1 MKKIIFAVL
10 FIVSVFCH
18 ANEKS
23 GVYNR
28 KISSAYSKAIMLEKE
43 EKFSEAADV
52 YSKIL
57 NSKDD
62 SINSEL
68 AQAGYIN
75 AYPPAASIRARQ
87 LSCLI
92 RSGAFRS
99 ESFKNKCLS
108 ALKKDKRKPC
118 DVVHTPYVEIYQA
131 LMSYYWDSK
140 QDEEMYKCIFNIFD
154 YDPRTLPYFYDFLCK
169 IVEKPMPTK
178 NDKEILAKI
187 KQAIKNYEKTNPPFN
202 AKLELFK
209 LSILEAS
216 GENIFKPATQYLK
229 KYPADENT
237 IKILELLRKAIDYDK
252 PEQIKQYYKLLTYL
266 AVKQPIN
273 KDNYKIIGYI
283 LKEKKKIEMV
293 APEVIEN

>member
-1 MKKIIFAVL
+1 MKKNILAVL
-10 FIVSVFCH
+10 FIVSVFCQ
-18 ANEKS
+18 ANEKFIIYNS
-23 GVYNR
+23 G
-28 KISSAYSKAIMLEKE
+28 ISNAYAKAIMLEKE
-43 EKFSEAADV
+43 EKFSEAAKI

-57 NSKDD
+57 NSTNN
-62 SINSEL
+62 SIEFEL
-68 AQAGYIN
+68 SQDRFIKGYPLSAN
-75 AYPPAASIRARQ
+75 IRARQ

-92 RSGAFRS
+92 RSGGFRS
-99 ESFKNKCLS
+99 ESFKSKCIS
-108 ALKKDKRKPC
+108 ALKEYKRKPGNI
-118 DVVHTPYVEIYQA
+118 VHTPYVEINQA
-131 LMSYYWDSK
+131 LMSYYWDNK
-140 QDEEMYKCIFNIFD
+140 QNDELYKCIFDILD
-154 YDPRTLPYFYDFLCK
+154 YDPRTFPDFYDFLWAA
-169 IVEKPMPTK
+169 VEKPSLTE

-216 GENIFKPATQYLK
+216 GENIFNSATQYLK

-273 KDNYKIIGYI
+273 KDNYKIIGFI
-283 LKEKKKIEMV
+283 LKEKMKIEMV
-293 APEVIEN
+293 APEVIGN